1 MSGKPY
7 PDGVKRVR
15 ELLNDEARLRDEAA
29 RLKRSIEEAKK
40 RLETVDGEYGRAC
53 SERTKLMAQMDLTS
67 SGNYGYEQ
75 RMSWFLV
82 ELVRQ
87 TKEAAPERVVYAVD
101 AK

>member
-1 MSGKPY
+1 MSGKPH

-15 ELLNDEARLRDEAA
+15 ELLDSEARLREEAA
-29 RLKRSIEEAKK
+29 RLERTIKESKK
-40 RLETVDGEYGRAC
+40 RLEAVDGEYGRAC

-67 SGNYGYEQ
+67 SGNFGYEE

-87 TKEAAPERVVYAVD
+87 TKEAA
-101 AK
+101 